1 MNEKIEEYLKLPIS
15 EIDKKIDAND
25 EILDK
30 IWREDDRGS
39 WDEHEKKCKPYWDDN
54 YCLCTAKALLTPREE
69 IKLSPMDDIDREC
82 RVPIKTFKSWCDCCA
97 VTSYDGVGY
106 YATKDEVTRLNAST
120 RAFYEGYIRDDFEY
134 VCWYNK

>member
-15 EIDKKIDAND
+15 EIEKKLDAND

-30 IWREDDRGS
+30 IWREDDGSS
-39 WDEHEKKCKPYWDDN
+39 WDDYQEKCRPYWSDN
-54 YCLCTAKALLTPREE
+54 HALITAEVLLTPRKE
-69 IKLSPMDDIDREC
+69 IDLSPMSELDKEC
-82 RVPIKTFKSWCDCCA
+82 RVPIKTFKAWCDCCA

-106 YATKDEVTRLNAST
+106 YATKDKVSYLTASP
-120 RAFYEGYIRDDFEY
+120 RAFHEGYMRDDFKY